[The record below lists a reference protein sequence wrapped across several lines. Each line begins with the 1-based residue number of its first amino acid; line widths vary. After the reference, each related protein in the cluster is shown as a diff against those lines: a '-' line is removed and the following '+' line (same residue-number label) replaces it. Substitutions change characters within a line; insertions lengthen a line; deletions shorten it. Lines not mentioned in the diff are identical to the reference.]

1 MCWTY
6 AADAMVSVE
15 LVGAVPSQPASR
27 SRHLDA
33 PWSPKTKL
41 LLSGPA
47 GRDTPKAWD
56 DHGSLVMS
64 PFFTSP
70 NHDRYMV
77 FLMATIR
84 WCPIFPKWDS
94 YQPLPKA
101 WDDLAEKFRWNPN
114 PKVDLGSASTS
125 EIDITNCNATLV
137 RSCGENV
144 ISLSRD
150 SSKTLTVVSSSL
162 WPNFAKAQMK
172 LDKFWL
178 RNSVRI
184 STARKAMPLMSPVS
198 LKAKLAKA
206 QMLLAHSCGLNSL
219 TWFLAVDEAV
229 YLLYTFNGLV

>member
-1 MCWTY
+1 MLRMQWFQLRSL
-6 AADAMVSVE
+6 AQ
-15 LVGAVPSQPASR
+15 LHHSQLQEVVISMLHGRQRPNCCCQVLQEGTPQK
-27 SRHLDA
+27 HGMIY
-33 PWSPKTKL
+33 PKNFDET
-41 LLSGPA
+41 
-47 GRDTPKAWD
+47 R
-56 DHGSLVMS
+56 
-64 PFFTSP
+64 
-70 NHDRYMV
+70 
-77 FLMATIR
+77 
-84 WCPIFPKWDS
+84 
-94 YQPLPKA
+94 
-101 WDDLAEKFRWNPN
+101 N

-125 EIDITNCNATLV
+125 EIDITNCNATSV

-184 STARKAMPLMSPVS
+184 STARKAMPLMSSMS